1 MSITESKPVLY
12 TSLIGSGD
20 WEWTGG
26 EASTGEFVRR
36 GSFIQRTGLMSLRVL
51 RGGSCELSIGRE
63 RAAVFNPKCPESV
76 VAAAAIA
83 AGLTAKGDE

>member
-26 EASTGEFVRR
+26 EASTGAFVGRR
-36 GSFIQRTGLMSLRVL
+36 TSVSLRVL

-76 VAAAAIA
+76 VAAAAIT
-83 AGLTAKGDE
+83 AGLTTKGDEQ

>member
-26 EASTGEFVRR
+26 EASTGAFVGRITPGR
-36 GSFIQRTGLMSLRVL
+36 QSLAL
-51 RGGSCELSIGRE
+51 ITATLG
-63 RAAVFNPKCPESV
+63 P
-76 VAAAAIA
+76 
-83 AGLTAKGDE
+83 LT